1 MFCSPEIRRPKAE
14 TRKKA
19 EIRRPKD
26 LNIEHRTSN
35 IQWRWRLPFRYWMF
49 DVSFFALLRSSN
61 LGFEMARTD
70 FRAALGAG
78 ENGGEWIETA
88 GKGPGASS

>member
-1 MFCSPEIRRPKAE
+1 MFCSPEILRPKAE

-49 DVSFFALLRSSN
+49 DVSFFALLRSSD
-61 LGFEMARTD
+61 LGFGMAWTD

-88 GKGPGASS
+88 GKWPAASS